1 MTIGD
6 QADVF
11 GTEPHEISAIE
22 TGKSPAPLHYSQK
35 LIDWLCLDEQEQ
47 RDLLRKAESNVVALP
62 RSTAGGNK
70 TNAMKLFRKI
80 SKMHPNEIRGFGKK
94 KPPPEAAG

>member
-11 GTEPHEISAIE
+11 GAEPHEISAIE
-22 TGKSPAPLHYSQK
+22 TGKSSPPPHYSQK
-35 LIDWLCLDEQEQ
+35 LINWLNLNEQEQ
-47 RDLLRKAESNVVALP
+47 RDLLRKAEGNVVVLS
-62 RSTAGGNK
+62 RSTAGGDK

-80 SKMHPNEIRGFGKK
+80 SKMNPSEIRGFGKK
-94 KPPPEAAG
+94 KPPPEAAE